1 MFTRD
6 DDVER
11 LCARG
16 VLVRAEEWLQMIGYA
31 DLDGLVLHRQLL
43 LVKDTL
49 ATIDGFGGTGR
60 GSVLKEIERFVGPYT
75 VTWGQTEAGNSIIPL
90 DPIRRWCEFK
100 IRSRPMQVRLFG
112 AFLRQNYFIVLDARR
127 RRDVDQQIQDR
138 LDWKWRKLWGDDAYR
153 CPVNDYSNL
162 LTNARTGS

>member
-16 VLVRAEEWLQMIGYA
+16 VLLRAEDWLQMIGYA
-31 DLDGLVLHRQLL
+31 DRDELVLHRQLL
-43 LVKDTL
+43 LVKETQQ
-49 ATIDGFGGTGR
+49 TIDGFGGQAR
-60 GSVLKEIERFVGPYT
+60 EDVLASMEEYLSPETLV
-75 VTWGQTEAGNSIIPL
+75 WGQAATGNCIVPL
-90 DPIRRWCEFK
+90 DPARRWCEFK
-100 IRSRPMQVRLFG
+100 IRTLPQVRLFG
-112 AFLRQNYFIVLDARR
+112 AFLRLDYFIVLEARW
-127 RRDVDQQIQDR
+127 RRDVDRHLQDR

-153 CPVNDYSNL
+153 CPVNDYSVL